1 MIEAAKQNID
11 LVSVVEGAA
20 VELKQRGTRHV
31 GLCPFHNEKTPSFF
45 IFNDNRFK
53 CFGCGER
60 GDTIDFIQK
69 LYGLSFKDALQHLG
83 IEQGPV
89 TPEIKRN
96 IQERKRKAELVK
108 RFREWELHYCIHVSD
123 LYFRT
128 KKLMMNGI
136 PPEDLDSCAN
146 LFHKLPIWENHI
158 SILVHGS
165 DKEKFKLYKEAQ
177 QWRKRNSV

>member
-89 TPEIKRN
+89 TPEIKAD
-96 IQERKRKAELVK
+96 IKERKRKAELV
-108 RFREWELHYCIHVSD
+108 RNFREWEIQYC
-123 LYFRT
+123 
-128 KKLMMNGI
+128 
-136 PPEDLDSCAN
+136 
-146 LFHKLPIWENHI
+146 
-158 SILVHGS
+158 
-165 DKEKFKLYKEAQ
+165 
-177 QWRKRNSV
+177 